1 MQVFGQWETAFK
13 PGNIRQEGGSLS
25 PRTEMKHK
33 NKRSMERRRAIQ
45 LLSSPLSSF
54 FNHNHHR
61 KFITELGYAILRFL
75 DFPIDG

>member
-45 LLSSPLSSF
+45 LLTLV
-54 FNHNHHR
+54 
-61 KFITELGYAILRFL
+61 
-75 DFPIDG
+75 